1 MKRVSDADLR
11 LLRIFADVVRCKGLS
26 AAQVEL
32 NLSVSS
38 ISCYI
43 STLEQRLGVRLCNRG
58 RSGFSLT
65 DKGEVIYREAQ
76 RLFAFVD
83 EFAMTA
89 SEVRGQLSGTLK
101 IGHVD
106 CTVTDANAPITR
118 ALHRFN
124 SREHDVRIEL
134 SIAPPADLQRRV
146 LDGQLHVAIACFPS
160 EVSRLVTEPLYDEVN
175 SFYCGRRH
183 PLFEKDEVTLDDIH
197 AARVVAR
204 SYWRGADL
212 LRLGVHREAASVDIM
227 EAQAMLIL
235 SGAYLG
241 YLPQHYAASW
251 VSENRLRCL
260 ISGQLSYVAPF
271 SMVIRRGGA
280 TPAIVRQFIHD
291 LKESLPSPPT
301 LATDDQ
307 RQRPA
312 AAGSTVM
319 SCRSGLRGRS
329 RGH

>member
-43 STLEQRLGVRLCNRG
+43 ATLEQRLGVRLCNRG
-58 RSGFSLT
+58 RSGFALT
-65 DKGEVIYREAQ
+65 EKGEIIYREAQ
-76 RLFAFVD
+76 RLFAVVD

-89 SEVRGQLSGTLK
+89 SEVRGRLSGTLR

-106 CTVTDANAPITR
+106 CTVSDGNAPMTR
-118 ALHRFN
+118 ALRRFN
-124 SREHDVRIEL
+124 SRDHDVRVEL

-146 LDGQLHVAIACFPS
+146 LDGQLHLAIACFPADMA
-160 EVSRLVTEPLYDEVN
+160 RLATVPLYDEVN
-175 SFYCGRRH
+175 RFYCSRRH
-183 PLFEKDEVTLDDIH
+183 PLFEKDPVSLDDIH
-197 AARVVAR
+197 DARVVAR

-235 SGAYLG
+235 SDAYLG
-241 YLPQHYAASW
+241 YLPEHYAASW
-251 VSENRLRCL
+251 VAEGRLRCL
-260 ISGQLSYVAPF
+260 LPGELSYVAAF
-271 SMVIRRGGA
+271 SLISRRGA
-280 TPAIVRQFIHD
+280 ALPAIVRQFIDD
-291 LKESLPSPPT
+291 LQAVLSKPRNTAGGGE
-301 LATDDQ
+301 

-312 AAGSTVM
+312 EALGGMAMAAHIA
-319 SCRSGLRGRS
+319 GRD
-329 RGH
+329 H

>member
-89 SEVRGQLSGTLK
+89 SEVRGRLSGTLK

-106 CTVTDANAPITR
+106 CTVTDVNAPITR
-118 ALHRFN
+118 ALCRFN
-124 SREHDVRIEL
+124 SRDHDVRIEL

-146 LDGQLHVAIACFPS
+146 LDGQLHLAIACFPAD
-160 EVSRLVTEPLYDEVN
+160 VSRLVTEPLYDEVN
-175 SFYCGRRH
+175 SFYCGHRH
-183 PLFEKDEVTLDDIH
+183 PLFEKPHVTLDDIH
-197 AARVVAR
+197 AMRVVAR

-241 YLPQHYAASW
+241 YLPEHYATPWAAESK
-251 VSENRLRCL
+251 LRCL
-260 ISGQLSYVAPF
+260 LPGELSYVAPF
-271 SMVIRRGGA
+271 SMVTRRGGA

-291 LKESLPSPPT
+291 LKASLPGPPT
-301 LATDDQ
+301 LATDDRQQ
-307 RQRPA
+307 RSTA
-312 AAGSTVM
+312 ASSRVM
-319 SCRSGLRGRS
+319 SPAQG
-329 RGH
+329 

>member
-1 MKRVSDADLR
+1 MKRVADADLR

-43 STLEQRLGVRLCNRG
+43 ATLEQRLGVRLCNRG
-58 RSGFSLT
+58 RSGFALT
-65 DKGEVIYREAQ
+65 DKGEIIYREAQ
-76 RLFAFVD
+76 RLFAVVD

-89 SEVRGQLSGTLK
+89 SEVRGRLSGTLK

-106 CTVTDANAPITR
+106 CAVTDNSAPMTQ
-118 ALHRFN
+118 ALRRFN
-124 SREHDVRIEL
+124 GREHDVRIEL

-146 LDGQLHVAIACFPS
+146 LDGQLHLAIACFPA
-160 EVSRLVTEPLYDEVN
+160 EVSRLATEPLYDEMN

-183 PLFEKDEVTLDDIH
+183 ALFEQEHVTLDDIH

-241 YLPQHYAASW
+241 YLPEHYAARW
-251 VSENRLRCL
+251 VAENELRCL
-260 ISGQLSYVAPF
+260 RPGELSYVAPF
-271 SMVIRRGGA
+271 SMITRRGGA

-291 LKESLPSPPT
+291 LQSTLSRPPGP
-301 LATDDQ
+301 ATDDQ
-307 RQRPA
+307 RRPTA
-312 AAGSTVM
+312 QP
-319 SCRSGLRGRS
+319 CRGTP
-329 RGH
+329 

>member
-1 MKRVSDADLR
+1 MKRVSDTDLR

-43 STLEQRLGVRLCNRG
+43 ATLEQRLGVRLCNRG
-58 RSGFSLT
+58 RSGFALT
-65 DKGEVIYREAQ
+65 EKGEVIYREAQ
-76 RLFAFVD
+76 RLFAVVD

-89 SEVRGQLSGTLK
+89 SEVRGQLSGTLR

-106 CTVTDANAPITR
+106 CTVSDGNAPMTR
-118 ALHRFN
+118 ALRRFN

-146 LDGQLHVAIACFPS
+146 LDGQLHLAIACFPADMP
-160 EVSRLVTEPLYDEVN
+160 RLATVPLYDEVN
-175 SFYCGRRH
+175 RFYCSSRH
-183 PLFEKDEVTLDDIH
+183 PLFEKDPVSLDDIH
-197 AARVVAR
+197 DARVVAR

-241 YLPQHYAASW
+241 YLPEHYAAPW
-251 VSENRLRCL
+251 VAENELRCL
-260 ISGQLSYVAPF
+260 LPGELSYVAPF
-271 SMVIRRGGA
+271 SMISRRGG
-280 TPAIVRQFIHD
+280 TPPAIVRQFIDD
-291 LKESLPSPPT
+291 LQAVLPKPRT
-301 LATDDQ
+301 AADGRQ
-307 RQRPA
+307 RQCPA
-312 AAGSTVM
+312 QAPGGMAMAAHTT
-319 SCRSGLRGRS
+319 RRD
-329 RGH
+329 H